1 MTFAKDYT
9 EEYFRQL
16 TTERRIKEKLD
27 NGSIIIRWEQH
38 GRNEAFDLCV
48 YCLCGA
54 EFLINKLL
62 KQLPFKIKSIQV
74 DDSRTG

>member
-16 TTERRIKEKLD
+16 TTERKIKEKLD
-27 NGSIIIRWEQH
+27 NGSIMVRWEQH

-54 EFLINKLL
+54 EFLIGELVKNGQCSSGKEAFELL
-62 KQLPFKIKSIQV
+62 K
-74 DDSRTG
+74 R